1 MARGYQAQEIKEK
14 LVDVL
19 SGSKTGLSG
28 VELSEKLGLNRVTM
42 TKYLKIFAAEDLIRQ
57 KNVGNVTLWYV
68 DEGIEQFQ
76 FPADYFK
83 VKTKYL
89 EFLQEASERQSL
101 NLIRNCLH
109 SETKGSKIMTEIIIP
124 SLESVKDLF
133 EKGKISKSEEKFLEG
148 IISKSVQILNLMT
161 IDLDPKKNVI
171 VLAADSKNSIHAQAA
186 AASFHSDGWQV
197 FSLGDLSDSI
207 DVLFDLDLQ
216 KFLGKVWKKKE
227 GIIIFVIFSETEE
240 GLKFFSEAVN
250 SIKGE
255 SGKNLH
261 IILCSKIKNTTAKA
275 DLITENL
282 DDALQWSQTI
292 FERSIA

>member
-28 VELSEKLGLNRVTM
+28 VELSGKLGLNRVTM

-89 EFLQEASERQSL
+89 EFLQEGSERQSL

-148 IISKSVQILNLMT
+148 IISKSIQILNLMT
-161 IDLDPKKNVI
+161 IELDPKKNVI

-186 AASFHSDGWQV
+186 AASFHSDGWRV

-207 DVLFDLDLQ
+207 DVLFDLDLE

-227 GIIIFVIFSETEE
+227 GIMVFVIFSETEE
-240 GLKFFSEAVN
+240 GQKFFSEAAN
-250 SIKGE
+250 SIKGK

-275 DLITENL
+275 DLVTENL

-292 FERSIA
+292 FEHSIA

>member
-1 MARGYQAQEIKEK
+1 MARGYQADEIKEK

-28 VELSEKLGLNRVTM
+28 VELAKKLGLNRVTM
-42 TKYLKIFAAEDLIRQ
+42 TKYLKIFAAEELIRQ

-68 DEGIEQFQ
+68 DEGIEQFR

-89 EFLQEASERQSL
+89 EFLQEGSERQSL

-109 SETKGSKIMTEIIIP
+109 SEAKGSKIMSEIIIP

-133 EKGKISKSEEKFLEG
+133 EKGKISKSEEKLLEG
-148 IISKSVQILNLMT
+148 IISKSIQILNLMA
-161 IDLDPKKNVI
+161 IELVPKKNVI
-171 VLAADSKNSIHAQAA
+171 VLAADSKSSIHAQATT
-186 AASFHSDGWQV
+186 ASFHSEGWRV

-216 KFLGKVWKKKE
+216 KFLGKVWKKKD
-227 GIIIFVIFSETEE
+227 GIMIFVIFSDTEE

-250 SIKGE
+250 SIKGK

-261 IILCSKIKNTTAKA
+261 LVLCSKIKNTTAKA
-275 DLITENL
+275 DLVTENL
-282 DDALQWSQTI
+282 DDVLQWSQTI

>member
-1 MARGYQAQEIKEK
+1 MARGYQADEIKEK

-28 VELSEKLGLNRVTM
+28 VELAKKLGLNRVTM
-42 TKYLKIFAAEDLIRQ
+42 TKYLKIFAAEELIRQ

-89 EFLQEASERQSL
+89 EFLQDGSERQSL

-161 IDLDPKKNVI
+161 IELVPKKNVI
-171 VLAADSKNSIHAQAA
+171 ILAADSKNSIHAQAA
-186 AASFHSDGWQV
+186 AASFHSDGWRV

-227 GIIIFVIFSETEE
+227 GIMVFVIFSETEE

-250 SIKGE
+250 SIKGK
-255 SGKNLH
+255 SSKNLY
-261 IILCSKIKNTTAKA
+261 IVLCSKIKITTAKA

-282 DDALQWSQTI
+282 DDALQWSQTT

>member
-89 EFLQEASERQSL
+89 EFLQEGSERQSL

-161 IDLDPKKNVI
+161 IELVPKKNVI

-186 AASFHSDGWQV
+186 AASFHSDGWRV

-216 KFLGKVWKKKE
+216 KFLGKIWKKKE
-227 GIIIFVIFSETEE
+227 GIIVFVIFSETEE

-255 SGKNLH
+255 SGKNLY